1 MKVKHYK
8 QMHRIFST
16 TPDSVEQLG
25 YVLMEV
31 YGYTY
36 EQVDSMD
43 RFRFTMKVD
52 KLKRAVERKEPKWP
66 WRIRFEEDATKLT
79 FGQFIECQYWL
90 QQGELP
96 LVLDLVAA
104 SIMRD
109 RTDHKADAQ
118 RINELPIHHVLAPV
132 NRFAVS
138 LEALVQSYSGLFDKD
153 DVQEEEEE
161 DLSSPQ
167 MPSFG
172 STSHPFVEQYGWI
185 FSATTVAQHEGLRLM
200 QAFQLP
206 VIQALNDMAYLKSKR
221 KFDEWI
227 AKKKR

>member
-1 MKVKHYK
+1 MTVGQYK
-8 QMHRIFST
+8 QMHHIFST

-36 EQVDSMD
+36 EQVDSMNK
-43 RFRFTMKVD
+43 FMFTMKVE
-52 KLKRAVERKEPKWP
+52 KLKRAVERKEPRWP

-90 QQGELP
+90 QKGELP

-109 RTDHKADAQ
+109 RTAHRADAA
-118 RINELPIHHVLAPV
+118 RINHLPIHHVLAPIT
-132 NRFAVS
+132 RFARS

-153 DVQEEEEE
+153 EEPEE
-161 DLSSPQ
+161 DESEPGTP

-172 STSHPFVEQYGWI
+172 STSHPFIEQYGWI
-185 FSATTVAQHEGLRLM
+185 YSATTVAQHEGLRLM

-206 VIQALNDMAYLKSKR
+206 VIQALNAMAYLKSKR
-221 KFDEWI
+221 KFDEYI

>member
-1 MKVKHYK
+1 MTVEQYK
-8 QMHRIFST
+8 RMHHIFTT
-16 TPDSVEQLG
+16 TPDSIEQLG

-31 YGYTY
+31 HGYSY
-36 EQVDSMD
+36 EQVDTMD
-43 RFRFTMKVD
+43 RFRFMMKVD
-52 KLKRAVERKEPKWP
+52 KLKRAVERREPRTP
-66 WRIRFEEDATKLT
+66 WRIRFEEDATKIT

-104 SIMRD
+104 SIMHD
-109 RTDHKADAQ
+109 RADHKKDAE
-118 RINELPIHHVLAPV
+118 RIGKLPIHHILAPV
-132 NRFAVS
+132 TRFAAS
-138 LEALVQSYSGLFDKD
+138 LEALVQSYSGLFDKEEP
-153 DVQEEEEE
+153 EEEEE
-161 DLSSPQ
+161 DLSAPK

-172 STSHPFVEQYGWI
+172 TTSHPFIEQYGWI
-185 FSATTVAQHEGLRLM
+185 FSATMVAQHEGLRLM

-227 AKKKR
+227 AKKKK